1 MEKKLDTKNFEDKKK
16 WFEVLKGVAN
26 KHNYD
31 SFIYKNDYEFQG
43 VAEEALEDSYMLL
56 EPDQAKGL
64 FGGRTSG
71 EPEFMK
77 SKGGLI

>member
-1 MEKKLDTKNFEDKKK
+1 
-16 WFEVLKGVAN
+16 
-26 KHNYD
+26 
-31 SFIYKNDYEFQG
+31 
-43 VAEEALEDSYMLL
+43 MLL